1 MKLNELRTAVK
12 EAGIRPVDTAHVAEV
27 GPCVSHGS
35 YRRSDDGSREGAVA
49 KRDSTAWVGTGP
61 ERIPRHSETGCAM
74 TNDAL
79 LSVHQD
85 DLFTLNQS
93 SGLDAVRLAGID
105 ATAKARRE
113 QEYRKRIIA
122 LNKKQEALKEMAMIS
137 ELLQEQIERLRRMR
151 IHIVKPATTDWQ
163 RR

>member
-1 MKLNELRTAVK
+1 
-12 EAGIRPVDTAHVAEV
+12 
-27 GPCVSHGS
+27 
-35 YRRSDDGSREGAVA
+35 
-49 KRDSTAWVGTGP
+49 
-61 ERIPRHSETGCAM
+61 M

-105 ATAKARRE
+105 VEAKERRE

-122 LNKKQEALKEMAMIS
+122 LNKKQDGLKEIG
-137 ELLQEQIERLRRMR
+137 L
-151 IHIVKPATTDWQ
+151 
-163 RR
+163 